1 MIKLQHMMK
10 KKKLLTPAE
19 WGKKNKVHW
28 RTVYRLIKAG
38 KIPCIKVQRQE
49 CVYRIGEDVRMP
61 E

>member
-1 MIKLQHMMK
+1 MMK

-38 KIPCIKVQRQE
+38 KIPCTKVQRQE